1 MRQLRDFVS
10 CARKGAR
17 KAAHENR
24 WPTKTHNATVLHSEN
39 RCTTVYQLPS
49 DCVIGW
55 DTKMTS
61 LPNSNASFTNNR
73 DRQIWRDRQNW
84 RLHPTVWAFT
94 AWTED
99 RVLAWFCWYQTSIII
114 HRSFTG
120 PSSSFI
126 SQCPRTGK
134 FRGVWAG
141 RKSWQNRHRL
151 LQILTCNQYMMTC
164 SKSRYHTGNLQK
176 IKKQLDVH
184 LSFRFAGRCALDSFQ
199 QVPVVNQVNVWGWNF
214 PNACG
219 FKTYHSCRISY
230 FSLEVKCTAV
240 CMCMML
246 EN

>member
-17 KAAHENR
+17 KAAHENW
-24 WPTKTHNATVLHSEN
+24 WPTKTRNATVLHSEN

-120 PSSSFI
+120 PSSSFV

-141 RKSWQNRHRL
+141 RKSWQNRHVQAEAELRAQQGFRGWAQIRSRAETTDHSRKLASAIVCRWRRSGHVTRSSAWSIPHIL
-151 LQILTCNQYMMTC
+151 L
-164 SKSRYHTGNLQK
+164 K
-176 IKKQLDVH
+176 
-184 LSFRFAGRCALDSFQ
+184 
-199 QVPVVNQVNVWGWNF
+199 
-214 PNACG
+214 
-219 FKTYHSCRISY
+219 
-230 FSLEVKCTAV
+230 
-240 CMCMML
+240 
-246 EN
+246 